1 MNTIILANRGEE
13 TKIIEEEKEEWIY
26 QVLVAL
32 GVGEDFLVENSNEIV
47 IEYCKS
53 IQIEVIKNLGEE
65 TVAIFKNGKI
75 IAEWNRPNLILKKD
89 KDGFFYEIYL
99 NEWALPFQQIRK
111 GDR

>member
-32 GVGEDFLVENSNEIV
+32 GVGEDFLVENSNVSV

-53 IQIEVIKNLGEE
+53 IQIEIIKNLGEE
-65 TVAIFKNGKI
+65 TVVIFKNGKT
-75 IAEWNRPNLILKKD
+75 IAEWNKPNLFLKKD
-89 KDGFFYEIYL
+89 KDGLFYEIHL